1 MSSANP
7 VPETFDFTG
16 SDVKETLAKAG
27 RARLLH
33 DAFERLRASDG
44 FNHAR
49 SMAFLTA
56 LILVQAVIALV
67 GSGSEAQVRPS
78 AVGAAS

>member
-7 VPETFDFTG
+7 VPETFDLTG
-16 SDVKETLAKAG
+16 SDVKETLAMAG

-44 FNHAR
+44 FSHAR
-49 SMAFLTA
+49 SM
-56 LILVQAVIALV
+56 AVIALV